1 MAQTTKQLKQ
11 ARKAEKRR
19 DKKVYGKGEAG
30 RRAKMA
36 AQAKE
41 AAKKKA
47 ARAQERAISS
57 VESTE
62 GASMK
67 KYGASAKKLKRE
79 VKKTK
84 STSETGKQT
93 VKNVFKKGDT
103 FASKQTKKT
112 TRKGPNSAE
121 EARLGVVKKKTKQ
134 TAKMSGGTGANE
146 GGKYKSKTKFVKDG
160 KKATTKV
167 VEKKKKGV
175 KTRKEVVKSKG
186 SRSVK
191 KSKTKY

>member
-47 ARAQERAISS
+47 AREQERAISS

-62 GASMK
+62 GA
-67 KYGASAKKLKRE
+67 
-79 VKKTK
+79 
-84 STSETGKQT
+84 
-93 VKNVFKKGDT
+93 
-103 FASKQTKKT
+103 
-112 TRKGPNSAE
+112 
-121 EARLGVVKKKTKQ
+121 
-134 TAKMSGGTGANE
+134 
-146 GGKYKSKTKFVKDG
+146 
-160 KKATTKV
+160 
-167 VEKKKKGV
+167 
-175 KTRKEVVKSKG
+175 
-186 SRSVK
+186 
-191 KSKTKY
+191 